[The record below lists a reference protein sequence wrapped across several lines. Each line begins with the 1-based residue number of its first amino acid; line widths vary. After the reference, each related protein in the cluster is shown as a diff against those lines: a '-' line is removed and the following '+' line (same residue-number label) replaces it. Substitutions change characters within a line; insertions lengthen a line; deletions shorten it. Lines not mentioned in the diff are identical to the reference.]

1 MRRNKLTPS
10 RAEDLVFVHN
20 NIRLLSRKS
29 EEYLKGS
36 SQMWDIG
43 GDNHETFD
51 GAGVLELADLS
62 LDDPEFEVML
72 FQGDQRGSFDVE
84 LD

>member
-1 MRRNKLTPS
+1 
-10 RAEDLVFVHN
+10 
-20 NIRLLSRKS
+20 
-29 EEYLKGS
+29 
-36 SQMWDIG
+36 MWDIG

-72 FQGDQRGSFDVE
+72 FQGDERGFLTWSWTKTYLSLEVSFS
-84 LD
+84 LTM

>member
-1 MRRNKLTPS
+1 
-10 RAEDLVFVHN
+10 
-20 NIRLLSRKS
+20 
-29 EEYLKGS
+29 
-36 SQMWDIG
+36 MWDIG

-72 FQGDQRGSFDVE
+72 FQGDERESFDVE